1 MSGIP
6 VNHFASLLDNLHACI
21 FRNNLLLDCFTA
33 NTQAVA
39 AALRVGT
46 RFGEQSSWAN
56 TACVCD
62 ATEDLITCAVARL
75 AQVKFV
81 VGRAK

>member
-62 ATEDLITCAVARL
+62 ATEDYMCSSTACASEIR
-75 AQVKFV
+75 
-81 VGRAK
+81 G

>member
-1 MSGIP
+1 MSDIP
-6 VNHFASLLDNLHACI
+6 VNHFAPLLGNLHAYI

-39 AALRVGT
+39 AALRVVT
-46 RFGEQSSWAN
+46 RFGEQSWAN

-62 ATEDLITCAVARL
+62 ATEDYMCSA
-75 AQVKFV
+75 
-81 VGRAK
+81 